1 LKSGAAAAIFR
12 AVTNPLQ
19 NKYLVRGVWCAAAL
33 LAGCGG
39 RHRDQAPV
47 PRPTIPLPTAG
58 IAGQVVSVFPLT
70 LVAAEDSLHWE
81 TRLTD
86 RAASLA
92 AADSIIGSL
101 LRARVTEVT
110 WVLPEEL
117 RRAARRAPA
126 VATDPD
132 HLSTSLLRAE
142 NIQTVPDPLR
152 SQLRTLEAIA
162 GGRFALIP
170 AALIYRRAVGLSDS
184 RTGNPPNSP
193 TVRPSDRPIA
203 TAELSIVLVDVRL
216 GRIGWRS
223 VARGEGDDPW
233 TALTRAMK
241 ALTPGL
247 P

>member
-19 NKYLVRGVWCAAAL
+19 NKYLVRGAWCAAAL
-33 LAGCGG
+33 LVGCGG
-39 RHRDQAPV
+39 RHRDQTPV
-47 PRPTIPLPTAG
+47 PRPTVPLPTAG

-81 TRLTD
+81 TRLAD
-86 RAASLA
+86 RAATLA
-92 AADSIIGSL
+92 AADSIVGSL

-152 SQLRTLEAIA
+152 SQLRTLEALA

-170 AALIYRRAVGLSDS
+170 AALIFRRTPGAQ
-184 RTGNPPNSP
+184 T
-193 TVRPSDRPIA
+193 A

-233 TALTRAMK
+233 TALTRALK

>member
-1 LKSGAAAAIFR
+1 LKTGPPAAIFR
-12 AVTNPLQ
+12 AVTNPLK
-19 NKYLVRGVWCAAAL
+19 NNYLVRAVWCAAAL
-33 LAGCGG
+33 ATGCGG
-39 RHRDQAPV
+39 RHADQTPT
-47 PRPTIPLPTAG
+47 PRPTLPLPTAG
-58 IAGQVVSVFPLT
+58 IAGQQVSVFPLT

-81 TRLTD
+81 ARLAD
-86 RAASLA
+86 RAAALA

-170 AALIYRRAVGLSDS
+170 AAVIFRRTPPGAATARPVAV
-184 RTGNPPNSP
+184 
-193 TVRPSDRPIA
+193 
-203 TAELSIVLVDVRL
+203 AELSMVLVDVRL
-216 GRIGWRS
+216 GRIGWRT

>member
-19 NKYLVRGVWCAAAL
+19 NKYLVRGAWCAAAL

-39 RHRDQAPV
+39 RHRDQTPV
-47 PRPTIPLPTAG
+47 PRPTVPLPTAG

-81 TRLTD
+81 TRLAD
-86 RAASLA
+86 RAATLA
-92 AADSIIGSL
+92 AADSIVGSL

-152 SQLRTLEAIA
+152 SQLRTLEALA

-170 AALIYRRAVGLSDS
+170 AALIFRRN
-184 RTGNPPNSP
+184 GNPTIP
-193 TVRPSDRPIA
+193 PSDRPTA
-203 TAELSIVLVDVRL
+203 VAELSIVLVDVRL

-233 TALTRAMK
+233 TALTRALK

>member
-152 SQLRTLEAIA
+152 SQLRTLEALA

-170 AALIYRRAVGLSDS
+170 AALIFRRN
-184 RTGNPPNSP
+184 GNP
-193 TVRPSDRPIA
+193 TIQPSDHPTA
-203 TAELSIVLVDVRL
+203 VAELSIVLVDVRL